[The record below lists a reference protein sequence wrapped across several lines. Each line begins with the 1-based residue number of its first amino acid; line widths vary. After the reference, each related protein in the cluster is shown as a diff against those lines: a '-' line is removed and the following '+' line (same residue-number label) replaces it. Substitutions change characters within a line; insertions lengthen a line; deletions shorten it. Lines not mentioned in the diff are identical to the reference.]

1 VQAGATVRIQSRPG
15 TARTGPFVVV
25 WSEDRTVAQLVPIP
39 LPEDSPPPRPETG
52 ERAFRVLEVARR

>member
-15 TARTGPFVVV
+15 TARRGPFTVV

-39 LPEDSPPPRPETG
+39 LPSDPPATGGETG
-52 ERAFRVLEVARR
+52 ERSFRVIEVSRR